1 MAVEQL
7 TDATFGPTLEKSQ
20 LPCLVDFWAPWC
32 GPCRKMGPI
41 LEEISEELAGRLN
54 VYKMNVDEN
63 PVIPQSYGVRAI
75 PTMVL
80 ISGGDTVE
88 QITGAVSKEE
98 LKAKIFAKGFL
109 R

>member
-1 MAVEQL
+1 MVENL
-7 TDATFGPTLEKSQ
+7 TDATFGSTIENAK

-41 LEEISEELAGRLN
+41 LEEISEELKDRLL

-63 PVIPQSYGVRAI
+63 PVVPQNYGVRAI

-98 LKAKIFAKGFL
+98 LKNKLFAKGYL
-109 R
+109 K

>member
-1 MAVEQL
+1 MVETL
-7 TDATFGPTLEKSQ
+7 TDATFGPTLEKAP

-32 GPCRKMGPI
+32 GPCRAMAPI
-41 LEEISEELAGRLN
+41 LEEISKEFADRLL

-63 PVIPQSYGVRAI
+63 PVTPSNYGVRAI

-80 ISGGDTVE
+80 ISNGDTVQ
-88 QITGAVSKEE
+88 QITGAVSKKQLIE
-98 LKAKIFAKGFL
+98 KITALGYL

>member
-1 MAVEQL
+1 MVENL
-7 TDATFGPTLEKSQ
+7 TDATFGPTMEKAT

-41 LEEISEELAGRLN
+41 LEEIADELQGRLL

-63 PVIPQSYGVRAI
+63 PVVPQNYGVRAI

-98 LKAKIFAKGFL
+98 LKNKLFAKGYL
-109 R
+109 K